1 MNEDI
6 VDYTSGPYQ
15 QFTEEPRMQE
25 LDIID
30 EKEELVTNDYK
41 RNDKKR
47 SNTKK
52 RSDKKRSNKKTTGG
66 KKVGNKKTGSKRS
79 SKRSYKRNQRLIHA
93 TSI

>member
-30 EKEELVTNDYK
+30 EKEELVTEEY
-41 RNDKKR
+41 
-47 SNTKK
+47 K
-52 RSDKKRSNKKTTGG
+52 RSDNKRSGHKRSNKKKTG
-66 KKVGNKKTGSKRS
+66 GNKKTGSKRG
-79 SKRSYKRNQRLIHA
+79 SKRGRKTRKNRR
-93 TSI
+93 